1 MHPFL
6 TQKLDRGSTEGQDGR
21 EKRVAD
27 AFRQNGHIQYEFER
41 FLEFSFSQKRC
52 PLRSRNRK
60 QGKGNQKFSNLFR
73 DQRRPTS
80 PHKRRGNFKK
90 FLYFFPFPPPMFLPP
105 QFHGAGEELEAVRS
119 VESGGNGGSS
129 GRGRIPR
136 QREKRGKGR
145 EGGPSAESADLHSLP
160 PSFAAAIVISE
171 MPFGPQTT
179 VIRRYTLLDL
189 GCSHDP
195 SLPPL
200 PPSLAPPSFPPSNNG
215 TAARGSDPVRD
226 RRRRR
231 WWEWKKQRTTGGKGG
246 RGRNGICKFVL
257 FTTNTHIALVGFLS
271 FLFPTHPLVKEQPDV
286 VKEAADSFLL
296 TLSKKSEGRRGIR
309 RRGHLPSFLPSSFSE
324 KRGGRSGN

>member
-1 MHPFL
+1 M
-6 TQKLDRGSTEGQDGR
+6 
-21 EKRVAD
+21 
-27 AFRQNGHIQYEFER
+27 
-41 FLEFSFSQKRC
+41 
-52 PLRSRNRK
+52 
-60 QGKGNQKFSNLFR
+60 FR

-80 PHKRRGNFKK
+80 PHKRRGNFEK
-90 FLYFFPFPPPMFLPP
+90 FLYFFPFSPPVFLPP
-105 QFHGAGEELEAVRS
+105 QFHGAREEIEAVRS

-179 VIRRYTLLDL
+179 VIGRYTLLDL

-226 RRRRR
+226 RRSRRRR
-231 WWEWKKQRTTGGKGG
+231 WWEWKKQRRTGGKGG
-246 RGRNGICKFVL
+246 GGMGFVNL
-257 FTTNTHIALVGFLS
+257 FFLQRILTSRLLVFFLS
-271 FLFPTHPLVKEQPDV
+271 SFQRTHW
-286 VKEAADSFLL
+286 
-296 TLSKKSEGRRGIR
+296 
-309 RRGHLPSFLPSSFSE
+309 
-324 KRGGRSGN
+324 